1 MLTGQ
6 EIRKL
11 RDDTGLSVN
20 QFCQFFG
27 VTPSTVTHWETD
39 RSSPSVVIQTMMIEL
54 RGRIDGMRQMMN
66 ATDEAIKKA
75 LLGIL
80 VGGGLVAVMTW
91 LFTRNRE

>member
-20 QFCQFFG
+20 QFCQLFG
-27 VTPSTVTHWETD
+27 VTPSTVTHWETN
-39 RSSPSVVIQTMMIEL
+39 RSSPPVVIQTMMIEL
-54 RGRIDGMRQMMN
+54 RGRIDGMRQTMQ

-75 LLGIL
+75 LLLTLVTGGIA
-80 VGGGLVAVMTW
+80 AVMTW

>member
-20 QFCQFFG
+20 QFCQLFG